1 MKKNVRRAKEQLEN
15 MIEVLN
21 DILEGKLTQAQA
33 AAKFGI
39 SPQNFGRYTTSSF
52 VFAPYIKK
60 NILTEKDIFSMVE
73 NLETPCEALAKDI
86 LGVHPEGKLFVV
98 DTALPDEYIK
108 VFSEIL
114 TPNEKKAV
122 ILKYGFDQ
130 GTLEKGVLSLRE
142 ISSKMG
148 YSPESVR
155 KFLNN
160 ALKKLRLDLL
170 VIGYF
175 KNQVI
180 RRLHICLRI
189 RRNTGI

>member
-73 NLETPCEALAKDI
+73 ELETPSVSLAKDI
-86 LGVHPEGKLFVV
+86 LGVHPEG
-98 DTALPDEYIK
+98 
-108 VFSEIL
+108 
-114 TPNEKKAV
+114 
-122 ILKYGFDQ
+122 
-130 GTLEKGVLSLRE
+130 
-142 ISSKMG
+142 
-148 YSPESVR
+148 
-155 KFLNN
+155 
-160 ALKKLRLDLL
+160 
-170 VIGYF
+170 
-175 KNQVI
+175 
-180 RRLHICLRI
+180 
-189 RRNTGI
+189 

>member
-52 VFAPYIKK
+52 VFATYIKK

-160 ALKKLRLDLL
+160 ALKKLRLPQY
-170 VIGYF
+170 G
-175 KNQVI
+175 
-180 RRLHICLRI
+180 RCLMPNYDYYI
-189 RRNTGI
+189 SSISNIAS

>member
-73 NLETPCEALAKDI
+73 ELETPSESLAKDI
-86 LGVHPEGKLFVV
+86 LGVHPEGKLFIV
-98 DTALPDEYIK
+98 DTALPEEYLK

-122 ILKYGFDQ
+122 ILKYGFEREVSE
-130 GTLEKGVLSLRE
+130 TGVLSLRE
-142 ISSKMG
+142 ISPKMG

-155 KFLNN
+155 QFLNN
-160 ALKKLRLDLL
+160 ALKKLRLPKY
-170 VIGYF
+170 G
-175 KNQVI
+175 
-180 RRLHICLRI
+180 RRLMPNYDYYISSIC
-189 RRNTGI
+189 NAAS